1 MFVDLSAQDGAKCG
15 WKKIKV
21 AVYVYSWHLHKVY
34 VHPSQLYLNL
44 LYVIKT
50 LNL

>member
-21 AVYVYSWHLHKVY
+21 AVYVYTVAGIYIKYMSI
-34 VHPSQLYLNL
+34 HPSC
-44 LYVIKT
+44 T
-50 LNL
+50 